1 MIELRNISKSFGG
14 NVVLDGVNLE
24 IRDGEVL
31 TVIGQSGAGKSVLMK
46 IMLGLVVPDEGR
58 IIVDDV
64 DVTDYTE
71 EQMNETVRT
80 KIGMVYQYDALW
92 DSMTIGDN
100 LKLAL
105 RIRKDFT
112 EEEMELKVR
121 ESLDMVEL
129 PDVEDEFP
137 EELSGGMKKRI
148 AVARAIIMNPKYIV
162 YDEPTTGLD
171 PVLINTIDNLV
182 VKLNKEQSITSLVI
196 SHDVR
201 SAEKISDRVCMIH
214 GGKMIHTCS
223 ANELWNQDNQLFNK
237 FIHGDTRFQ

>member
-1 MIELRNISKSFGG
+1 MIELKNVSKSFGG
-14 NVVLDGVNLE
+14 KVVLDGVSLE
-24 IRDGEVL
+24 IRDGEIL

-46 IMLGLVVPDEGR
+46 IIIGLVVADDGR

-71 EQMNETVRT
+71 EQMNATVRT

-112 EEEMELKVR
+112 EDEMDRKVR
-121 ESLDMVEL
+121 ESLEMVEL
-129 PDVEDEFP
+129 PEIQDEFP

-148 AVARAIIMNPKYIV
+148 AVARAIIMQPKYIV

-171 PVLINTIDNLV
+171 PVLTNTIDNLI
-182 VKLNKEQSITSLVI
+182 VKLNKEQKITSLVI
-196 SHDVR
+196 SHDVK
-201 SAEKISDRVCMIH
+201 SAEIVSDRVCMIH

-223 ANELWNQDNQLFNK
+223 AGELWSQDNRLFNK
-237 FIHGDTRFQ
+237 FIHGDTSFQ